1 MSLRRLVVLGT
12 LLLVGCA
19 GGPPPPDWQVEA
31 RTALDAF
38 ARHELEGRRRLA
50 EQDFEHA
57 RRALART
64 GRADLLARAELTRCA
79 LRVASLDFDPCVGFE
94 ALREDAPA
102 AERAYADF
110 LAGQW
115 ARVDPALLPAQ
126 YRAILSVGAAPEAAE
141 AALASIADPRSRLIA
156 AGVMLRVERM
166 SPAGIALAT
175 ETASA
180 QGWRRPLL
188 AWLGVQVARAKA
200 TGDVAGVAQIRRR
213 VDLILGTAAK
223 PR

>member
-1 MSLRRLVVLGT
+1 VSLRRLALLGT

-19 GGPPPPDWQVEA
+19 GGAPPLDWQLEA
-31 RTALDAF
+31 HTALDAF
-38 ARHELEGRRRLA
+38 AQHELEGRRRLA
-50 EQDFEHA
+50 ERDFERA
-57 RRALART
+57 RSALART

-79 LRVASLDFDPCVGFE
+79 LRVASLEFGPCVGFE

-110 LAGQW
+110 LAGRW
-115 ARVDPALLPAQ
+115 GEVEPALLPAQ
-126 YRAILSVGAAPEAAE
+126 YRAIVARGSAPA
-141 AALASIADPRSRLIA
+141 AALAGIADPRSRLIA
-156 AGVMLRVERM
+156 AGVVLRVGRM
-166 SPAGIALAT
+166 SPGGIVLAT

-188 AWLGVQVARAKA
+188 AWLGVQRARAQA
-200 TGDVAGVAQIRRR
+200 AGDAVRVAQLRRR
-213 VDLILGTAAK
+213 IDLILGVAAK

>member
-1 MSLRRLVVLGT
+1 VSLRRLAVMGT

-19 GGPPPPDWQVEA
+19 GDPPPPDWQVEA

-38 ARHELEGRRRLA
+38 ARYELEGRRRLA
-50 EQDFEHA
+50 EQAFERA

-64 GRADLLARAELTRCA
+64 GRAALLARAELTRCA
-79 LRVASLDFDPCVGFE
+79 LRVASLEFDPCVGFE
-94 ALREDAPA
+94 ALREDAPP

-110 LAGQW
+110 LAGRW
-115 ARVDPALLPAQ
+115 DRVDPALLPAQ
-126 YRAILSVGAAPEAAE
+126 YHAILSAGAASAADE

-156 AGVMLRVERM
+156 AGVLLRVERM
-166 SPAGIALAT
+166 SPAAIALAT
-175 ETASA
+175 ETAA
-180 QGWRRPLL
+180 DQGWRRPLL
-188 AWLGVQVARAKA
+188 AWLGVQAARAEA
-200 TGDVAGVAQIRRR
+200 AGDAVRAAQLRRR

>member
-1 MSLRRLVVLGT
+1 MNLRRLAVSGI

-19 GGPPPPDWQVEA
+19 GGAPPPDWQVEA
-31 RTALDAF
+31 HTALDAF

-50 EQDFEHA
+50 ERDFERA
-57 RRALART
+57 RSALART

-79 LRVASLDFDPCVGFE
+79 LRTASLEFEPCIGFE

-110 LAGQW
+110 LSGQW
-115 ARVDPALLPAQ
+115 DRVDSALLPAQ
-126 YRAILSVGAAPEAAE
+126 YRAIVATGGAPET
-141 AALASIADPRSRLIA
+141 ALGSIADPRSRLIA
-156 AGVMLRVERM
+156 AGVVLRVERM
-166 SPAGIALAT
+166 TPAGIALAT
-175 ETASA
+175 ETAAA

-188 AWLGVQVARAKA
+188 AWLGLQVARAEA
-200 TGDVAGVAQIRRR
+200 AGDAVRVARLRRR